1 MKTFNDYLRGMLVTE
16 EGRRFTAYPDPLT
29 GGAPWTIGV
38 GHTGPEVHEG
48 LTWAPEKVEAVF
60 IDDLAR
66 ATEDAVRSFSW
77 LADVNDARRA
87 VVIGM
92 VFQMG
97 LARTL
102 RFVKAL
108 AAMREARWAE
118 ASGQMLDSKWAKQ
131 TPKRATR
138 MARQI
143 ETGAW
148 QYAPLL

>member
-1 MKTFNDYLRGMLVTE
+1 MKAFSDYLRGMLVTE
-16 EGRRFTAYPDPLT
+16 EGRRFTAYPDTLT

-48 LTWAPEKVEAVF
+48 LTWSPEEVESVF
-60 IDDLAR
+60 AADLQR
-66 ATEDAVRSFSW
+66 ATDDAHRSFSW
-77 LADVNDARRA
+77 LVDVNDARRA

-97 LARTL
+97 LPRTQ

-108 AAMREARWAE
+108 AAMRDGRWNDA
-118 ASGQMLDSKWAKQ
+118 AGQMLDSAWAKQ
-131 TPKRATR
+131 TPKRAAR
-138 MARQI
+138 MARQA

-148 QYAPLL
+148 QYAPLV